1 MSSTTSTPPAESPM
15 KPGDRRLLPPDV
27 RKARLKERMEE
38 SEREATE
45 YLNRKFHPESFGP
58 EATAVEPNA
67 N

>member
-45 YLNRKFHPESFGP
+45 YLNRKRQRNRIWCSDRLGW
-58 EATAVEPNA
+58 
-67 N
+67 